1 MSSLPLTPPTSKP
14 WRRWTG
20 LGLAVLGLTAG
31 GLYWQQQSV
40 ADVPAA
46 SPIQVVERET
56 VTALGRLEP
65 QGEAIQVQAST
76 ASQEQRIAALR
87 VGLGD
92 RVSAGQIIAVL
103 DGRDRLAAAVAEAQS
118 RVQIAIAQ
126 LNQVQAGAKPGAI
139 AAQQATITQI
149 TADRAAQLQA
159 QQAVVAEREAE
170 LENAIAEFR
179 RYDSLYQDGAISA
192 LDHDQ
197 KQLARDTAQ
206 RRLETARA
214 ELTRLQTTQAPELQA
229 ATATLEQLA
238 EVRTVDVQAAQ
249 AQVAQA
255 QAAVQQAQANL
266 EQLDVRSPRDGVVLD
281 VYTQGGEVI
290 SPDGIIELGQTAQ
303 MVAIAEIYQSDIQAI
318 RPGQTARITSAAL
331 REPLTGT
338 VTQIGAKVQ
347 QQEVVNT
354 DPSSNIDARVIEV
367 TIHLDPDASD
377 RARSFTNLQV
387 EIEIALGD

>member
-1 MSSLPLTPPTSKP
+1 MSSLPLPPPTSKP

-20 LGLAVLGLTAG
+20 LGLALLGLTAG

-46 SPIQVVERET
+46 SPMQAVERET

-92 RVSAGQIIAVL
+92 RVSAGQVIAVL
-103 DGRDRLAAAVAEAQS
+103 DGRDRLEAAVVEAQS

-139 AAQQATITQI
+139 AAQRAEMARIN
-149 TADRAAQLQA
+149 ANRAAQLEA
-159 QQAVVAEREAE
+159 QQAVVAERAAE

-179 RYDSLYQDGAISA
+179 RYDSLYQEGAISA

-229 ATATLEQLA
+229 AAATLEQLA

-266 EQLDVRSPRDGVVLD
+266 EQLYVRSPRDGVVLD

-318 RPGQTARITSAAL
+318 APGQTATITSAAL
-331 REPLTGT
+331 SAPLTGT

-354 DPSSNIDARVIEV
+354 DPSSNIDARVVEV

-377 RARSFTNLQV
+377 RAHNLTNLQV